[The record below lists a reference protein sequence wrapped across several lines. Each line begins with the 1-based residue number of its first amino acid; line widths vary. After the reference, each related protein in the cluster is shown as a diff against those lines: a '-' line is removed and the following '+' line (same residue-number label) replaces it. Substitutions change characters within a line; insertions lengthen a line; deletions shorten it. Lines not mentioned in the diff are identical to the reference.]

1 MTVDRN
7 WKRRRGRRHFYHQVY
22 FLCSSIIA
30 MTFCILC
37 LQYSGFHGS
46 LINFVSCNSV
56 HFQVYFELKHHGPHL
71 KKIIDDQQAR
81 LREAQ
86 KKLLKIQEK
95 QPKLDDR
102 IGHAVQT
109 HSLLEQ
115 RLQNLRNLPGAHKK
129 PLSRA
134 ERDFKLELGKT
145 VHSFARTVSS
155 VVLNML

>member
-1 MTVDRN
+1 
-7 WKRRRGRRHFYHQVY
+7 
-22 FLCSSIIA
+22 

-37 LQYSGFHGS
+37 LQYSDFHGS
-46 LINFVSCNSV
+46 LITFVSCISV
-56 HFQVYFELKHHGPHL
+56 HFQVYFELKHHGLHL
-71 KKIIDDQQAR
+71 KKIIDDQHAR

-86 KKLLKIQEK
+86 KKLLKIEEK
-95 QPKLDDR
+95 QPKLYDR

-109 HSLLEQ
+109 QSLLEQ

-145 VHSFARTVSS
+145 VYSFA
-155 VVLNML
+155 